1 MKNIAVYLGSAPS
14 CKDIY
19 KGLAYELGFRL
30 AKAGHTL
37 VYGGAAVGTMGALAD
52 GARDAGG
59 EVIGVFPKGFRGTK
73 EVRES
78 GLEVVQHGL
87 SKFIETADFA
97 ERKQMMEDLS
107 DGCIVLPGSFGT
119 LDELFTYACNR
130 AIDVHTKPI
139 LVFNFDQGKLSIQ
152 KLQVLLHQFGFSHVE
167 GGVSLAQGYQVPVVV
182 EHLRIAFL
190 VGPVELV
197 DRVGRLKRVVHTFL
211 VAQQLLAAQ
220 HEGNALGGEDGGL
233 CQEVETNELFHLLS
247 GQLAF

>member
-30 AKAGHTL
+30 AKGGHTL

-139 LVFNFDQGKLSIQ
+139 LVFNF
-152 KLQVLLHQFGFSHVE
+152 E
-167 GGVSLAQGYQVPVVV
+167 GYYDP
-182 EHLRIAFL
+182 
-190 VGPVELV
+190 
-197 DRVGRLKRVVHTFL
+197 LK
-211 VAQQLLAAQ
+211 QLLANMQEA
-220 HEGNALGGEDGGL
+220 GFMKPVMAGALTFCDTVE
-233 CQEVETNELFHLLS
+233 EV
-247 GQLAF
+247 LAACRQDA